1 MKVGN
6 FEANE
11 RYRLFN
17 RNKSTLTV
25 HFYLSTPS
33 SEKIGKITFNVNVF
47 NQQKS
52 VKESGGSPLV
62 ITINSDYNNEK

>member
-1 MKVGN
+1 MKVRD

-25 HFYLSTPS
+25 HFYLSTPP
-33 SEKIGKITFNVNVF
+33 SEKIGICPERDSN
-47 NQQKS
+47 
-52 VKESGGSPLV
+52 PRLP
-62 ITINSDYNNEK
+62 DY